1 MATADPYRLTTTPDT
16 PDTPADGT
24 HAAAAPAVTGGE
36 VVRTLLWIVVV
47 VSAVA
52 NSAAT
57 YADADTW
64 VHLACGVVTLLS
76 AGTLVVRHLRGR
88 R

>member
-1 MATADPYRLTTTPDT
+1 MATADPYRLTT

-24 HAAAAPAVTGGE
+24 HEGSSPAVTGGE

-57 YADADTW
+57 YADAGTG
-64 VHLACGVVTLLS
+64 VHLACGVVTLLGVV
-76 AGTLVVRHLRGR
+76 ALVVRHLRGR

>member
-1 MATADPYRLTTTPDT
+1 MTTTDPYRLTT
-16 PDTPADGT
+16 PADGT
-24 HAAAAPAVTGGE
+24 HEASPPAVTGGE
-36 VVRTLLWIVVV
+36 VVRTLLWILVV

-57 YADADTW
+57 YAEADTW
-64 VHLACGVVTLLS
+64 VHLACGVVTLLG

>member
-1 MATADPYRLTTTPDT
+1 MTTTDPYRLTT
-16 PDTPADGT
+16 PADGT
-24 HAAAAPAVTGGE
+24 PEASSPAVTGGE
-36 VVRTLLWIVVV
+36 VVRTLLWILVV

-57 YADADTW
+57 YAEADTW
-64 VHLACGVVTLLS
+64 VHLACGVVTLLG
-76 AGTLVVRHLRGR
+76 AGTLAVRHLRGR